1 MSIREL
7 HPAIV
12 AAAAGR
18 LPNWARVSQ
27 RRIPHLAS
35 VSALLRQWSDAL
47 ALNDVDRVRWAAAGW
62 LHDALRDAPPEE
74 LVVEAAEYPGNVRHG
89 PAAAALL
96 RRDGVEDEELLEAVA
111 FHSLGRA
118 GLRRLGRF
126 LFLADYLEPGRPY
139 APLENAVLRAR
150 LPQDEQVVLRVVCA
164 RRLVEHLGRD
174 ESLRL
179 EAVEFWNEL
188 AAGT

>member
-18 LPNWARVSQ
+18 LPDWARVSQ

-35 VSALLRQWSDAL
+35 VSALLRQWSYAL
-47 ALNDVDRVRWAAAGW
+47 ALDDVDRARWAAAGW

-96 RRDGVEDEELLEAVA
+96 RRDGVGDEELLEAVA
-111 FHSLGRA
+111 FHSLGRR

-150 LPQDEQVVLRVVCA
+150 LPQDEHAVLRVVCA
-164 RRLVEHLGRD
+164 RRIIEHAEHG
-174 ESLRL
+174 ESLHAQ
-179 EAVEFWNEL
+179 AVDFWNEL
-188 AAGT
+188 AAGS